1 MRWENLPTLVEESV
15 NFIIEWKITLFEVGA
30 NNSDGDGGI
39 LLIIFCGIP
48 SIGKTL
54 IARKLA
60 IKLEGDDNPTFVVG
74 SDDIRRLVPAHEES
88 FDPVREAF
96 IRETTLHLIDYLLM
110 KDKTVISDDTN
121 YYNAMRRDL
130 IEIAKKNKV
139 KYAIVY
145 VHAPLDLALKWNKE
159 RGEPIPPKV
168 IQRIHDRFDVPGKK
182 YRWDQPIASIDTS
195 KTQLED
201 NVKIILQKIE
211 EIKSQKKVKVK
222 ATEYKSG
229 KSEEI
234 DRLTR
239 RIIGK
244 ILADRDDKSLA
255 RRVSSLRKSFVK
267 EAVEKNM
274 SLAQV
279 ESEFIKRIKSVV
291 NGENL

>member
-1 MRWENLPTLVEESV
+1 MSLAQ
-15 NFIIEWKITLFEVGA
+15 II
-30 NNSDGDGGI
+30 DGDGGI

-54 IARKLA
+54 IARRLA
-60 IKLEGDDNPTFVVG
+60 IELEKNDNPTFVIG

-88 FDPVREAF
+88 FDPLREAF

-139 KYAIVY
+139 EYAIVY
-145 VHAPLDLALKWNKE
+145 VQAPIDLALKWNKE
-159 RGEPIPPKV
+159 RGEPIPPEV
-168 IQRIHDRFDVPGKK
+168 IQRIHNRFDVPGKK

-195 KTQLED
+195 TVQLED
-201 NVKIILQKIE
+201 AVKNILGKLREMKSPKMANVKPSDYE
-211 EIKSQKKVKVK
+211 P
-222 ATEYKSG
+222 G
-229 KSEEI
+229 KYEEI

-239 RIIGK
+239 KIIGK
-244 ILADRDDKSLA
+244 IMVEKGDKSLA
-255 RRVSSLRKSFVK
+255 RRLSSIRKSFVK
-267 EAVEKNM
+267 EAVEKNL
-274 SLAQV
+274 SPTQV